1 MHNALRLTLCARG
14 ADAAHGG
21 DGAAGADGDDSDDA
35 EDSSRLRD
43 TSWGRGDTSAEP
55 HDAAQPAGDRRSV
68 VVVGGATMGLDR
80 LVSYALRSLLLLHQI

>member
-14 ADAAHGG
+14 ADATHGG

-55 HDAAQPAGDRRSV
+55 HDAAQPAGDRRGV